1 MVEKSSGLL
10 ISWLTGLYSC
20 QKITVT
26 IGKKHQIIHR
36 LMRPE
41 LDTCSVS
48 EIYGI
53 LNFLSLCLAPVFW
66 S

>member
-41 LDTCSVS
+41 LHRFRD
-48 EIYGI
+48 
-53 LNFLSLCLAPVFW
+53 LWHFKLS
-66 S
+66 